1 MKMAGNF
8 EDELKM
14 ENNEIKVEIKEEIF
28 PSSIVEDT
36 CTVYIKE
43 DDVKVEIA
51 ENQGK
56 IC

>member
-1 MKMAGNF
+1 MAGNF